1 MGWQLNSAGVM
12 NSLNSTTSNMGPPG
26 GFPVMQ
32 QQQQQQQV
40 PALTS
45 GAGGLVAA
53 LMDEL
58 KHLRVLVE
66 EKRAR
71 EAAAM

>member
-1 MGWQLNSAGVM
+1 MQLNSAGVM

-26 GFPVMQ
+26 GFPVMQQ